1 MKKKDKTKYIGE
13 QREALKQ
20 YINEQNAGEDTRSS
34 VNAISRSLGVSAAM
48 LSQFMNEK
56 YPGDNQSLATKIESF
71 LKRQDERTSY
81 TDIFPEAL
89 DTKNV
94 QRIMNVCRICH
105 VEGEMGVITGDAG
118 LSKTTGL
125 EKYASENPG
134 GVISIKVIPGTT
146 AKNLAI
152 QIHKEC
158 GFDGRGTQW
167 TMFHDIKEKLVNS
180 ERLIIIDEAEHL
192 PTTALELTRRIHDM
206 TKVGVVLA
214 GLPKLL
220 TNLRGLKS
228 EFRQLYSR
236 IGVKA
241 ELKDLEESDVKLLVQ
256 HALPNSNGTWKYFYK
271 RTQNGRTLTKLV
283 KMSIKVAKTNDREID
298 DSVVEAAKSY
308 LII

>member
-1 MKKKDKTKYIGE
+1 MKKDKAKYIGE

-20 YINEQNAGEDTRSS
+20 YIDEQNAGEDSRSS

-48 LSQFMNEK
+48 LSQFMNDK
-56 YPGDNQSLATKIESF
+56 YPGDNGSLAKKIEAF

-89 DTKNV
+89 PTKNV
-94 QRIMNVCRICH
+94 QRILNVCRICH
-105 VEGEMGVITGDAG
+105 LEGEMGVITGDAG

-125 EKYASENPG
+125 KEYVRQNPG
-134 GVISIKVIPGTT
+134 SVIFVEVIPGTT

-158 GFDGRGTQW
+158 GYDGRGTQW
-167 TMFHDIKEKLVNS
+167 AMFQDIIEKLKNS

-206 TKVGVVLA
+206 TKIGVVMA

-228 EFRQLYSR
+228 EFRQLFSR

-241 ELKDLEESDVKLLVQ
+241 ELKNLEEEDVQLLVQ
-256 HALPNSNGTWKYFYK
+256 TAQPNSNGAWKHFYQH
-271 RTQNGRTLTKLV
+271 TQNGRTLTKLI
-283 KMSIKVAKTNDREID
+283 KMAIKVAKTNDRQID
-298 DSVVEAAKSY
+298 ASVVEAAKNY
-308 LII
+308 LIV